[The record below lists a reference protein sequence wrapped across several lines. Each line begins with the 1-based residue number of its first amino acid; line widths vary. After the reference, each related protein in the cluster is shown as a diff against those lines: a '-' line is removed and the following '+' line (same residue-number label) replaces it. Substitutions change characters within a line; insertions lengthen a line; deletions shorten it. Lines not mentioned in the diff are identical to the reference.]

1 MPNGLAYLMLAVWPL
16 VTLVMFR
23 RWPIE
28 RALIWSLLGAYMFLP
43 PPPAGFDF
51 PLMPPLTK
59 ESLPSLAT
67 FAICLFYHGRQGRL
81 LPRGRLAQALV
92 FLFIFSPVATVLGN
106 SEPVFY
112 GSIGLPALGLKD
124 MVALVLL
131 QFILIL
137 PFLLA
142 RQILGTGRGL
152 RELVGA
158 LFVGG
163 LIYSLP
169 MLLEVRLSPQLNIWV
184 YGYFQHYFEQMIRD
198 GGFRPIVFMYHGLWV
213 AFFTVMAIT
222 CAIALAREADGR
234 RRLVLI
240 GAAFYLGVVLVLC
253 KSLGSLIYGIYLAP
267 LALLLPVR
275 MQVRIAAA
283 MALVAIS
290 YPLLKGAGFVPVDW
304 LLEQAARASPERA
317 NSLQF
322 RLDNEDIL
330 MERAGLKP
338 FFGWGSW
345 GRNHILNPY
354 TGVMETVTDGRW
366 IILIG
371 IYGWVGY
378 MAEFGLI
385 ALPIAMLWINSRRL
399 GNRDLSPLLGP
410 VALLLAVNLIDMLPN
425 ATLTPLT
432 WLFAGTLLGVAEKM
446 RDQRSVEPRDQSR
459 AGQRHR
465 PLGWHSVM

>member
-16 VTLVMFR
+16 VTLAMFR

-290 YPLLKGAGFVPVDW
+290 YPVLKGAGFVPVDW
-304 LLEQAARASPERA
+304 LLEQAACASPERA

>member
-16 VTLVMFR
+16 VTLAMFR

-290 YPLLKGAGFVPVDW
+290 YPVLKGAGFVPVDW

>member
-43 PPPAGFDF
+43 PPPAAFDF

-59 ESLPSLAT
+59 ESLPSVVT
-67 FAICLFYHGRQGRL
+67 FAICLFYYGRQAPL
-81 LPRGRLAQALV
+81 LPRARLARALV
-92 FLFIFSPVATVLGN
+92 VLFIFSPIATVLGN
-106 SEPVFY
+106 TEPVFY

-137 PFLLA
+137 PFLMA
-142 RQILGTGRGL
+142 RQILATPQGL

-163 LIYSLP
+163 MIYSLP
-169 MLLEVRLSPQLNIWV
+169 MLLEVRLSPQLNIWI
-184 YGYFQHYFEQMIRD
+184 YGYFQHNFEQMIRD

-213 AFFTVMAIT
+213 AFFTVMSIT

-234 RRLVLI
+234 RRATLI
-240 GAAFYLGVVLVLC
+240 GAALYLGVVLVLC
-253 KSLGSLIYGIYLAP
+253 KSLGSLLYGIYLAP

-275 MQVRIAAA
+275 LQLRIAAA
-283 MALVAIS
+283 MVLVAIS
-290 YPLLKGAGFVPVDW
+290 YPVLKGAGLVPVDW
-304 LLEQAARASPERA
+304 LLEQAGRASPERA
-317 NSLQF
+317 NSLRF

-330 MERAGLKP
+330 MERAYLKP
-338 FFGWGSW
+338 LFGWGSW
-345 GRNHILNPY
+345 GRNHILNPV
-354 TGVMETVTDGRW
+354 TGIIETVTDGRW

-385 ALPIAMLWINSRRL
+385 ALPILMLWGNARRL
-399 GNRDLSPLLGP
+399 GWQDISPLLGP
-410 VALLLAVNLIDMLPN
+410 VALLLAINLIDMLPN

-432 WLFAGTLLGVAEKM
+432 WLFAGTLLGIAERM
-446 RDQRSVEPRDQSR
+446 RDQKPSRKGPRS
-459 AGQRHR
+459 
-465 PLGWHSVM
+465 LGWRPVM

>member
-16 VTLVMFR
+16 VTLAMFR

-92 FLFIFSPVATVLGN
+92 FLFIFSPVATVLDN

-290 YPLLKGAGFVPVDW
+290 YPVLKGAGFVPVDW

>member
-290 YPLLKGAGFVPVDW
+290 YPVLKGAGFVPVDW